1 MAYNKTTWS
10 SGDKISAVKLN
21 NIENGVEVLSDSL
34 TNMQNLHVYY
44 KQPADFGGLAEDDIG
59 TMISKMNGYSTVK
72 LWINNSDSFPTIYNW
87 VLAGINADVDA
98 SVTYVYGIVT
108 IEVTGSCARIIF
120 EPYDATERYEI
131 SYSSVNSVGWGTWV
145 RYNTDSSIKFEN
157 CISASVSVPANSEV
171 SVNINLNIPIGKKFI
186 GFIHQM
192 TQVAGVLY
200 EGYTASG
207 NTATVY
213 LYNVGSI
220 ERVATWYGTA
230 VYK

>member
-59 TMISKMNGYSTVK
+59 TMISKMNNYSTVK
-72 LWINNSDSFPTIYNW
+72 LWINNSDSFLTIYNW

-131 SYSSVNSVGWGTWV
+131 NYSSVNDVGWGKWTKYV
-145 RYNTDSSIKFEN
+145 TCGIKEISGTTTENGNMLLEGLDATHMVIGVSCTNSVALHPYISSNGKWYVHTTN
-157 CISASVSVPANSEV
+157 ASTNANVISTALTV
-171 SVNINLNIPIGKKFI
+171 K
-186 GFIHQM
+186 
-192 TQVAGVLY
+192 VAYMEL
-200 EGYTASG
+200 
-207 NTATVY
+207 
-213 LYNVGSI
+213 
-220 ERVATWYGTA
+220 
-230 VYK
+230 